1 MAQRDNSFTVNII
14 PHDAARSRR
23 EFIIS
28 GKKLILFRLIAVLL
42 LFAILGSVAILSV
55 GTAEFT
61 RTAEL
66 REENRLIADSL
77 SGAREL
83 NRRLDSIELELQEIR
98 DTRTIIENLATT
110 GISEDEPE

>member
-1 MAQRDNSFTVNII
+1 MAKRDNSFTVNII

-28 GKKLILFRLIAVLL
+28 GKKLVLFRLIAVFL
-42 LFAILGSVAILSV
+42 LFAILGSVVILSV
-55 GTAEFT
+55 GAAELT

-66 REENRLIADSL
+66 REENRVIADSL
-77 SGAREL
+77 SGAQEL

-110 GISEDEPE
+110 GISGDEPE